1 MFTLHPKLEA
11 DSIFLLDLSLSQ
23 LRLINDCQ
31 FPWFILVPRRNGISE
46 IFQLTQT
53 EQQQLWRESAL
64 LSEILMRHYGGDK
77 LNLAAIG
84 NLVPQLH
91 LHHVVRFVDDPVWPA
106 PIWGKLPMQAY
117 TAADIAHI
125 KQSLLPALQQAD

>member
-1 MFTLHPKLEA
+1 
-11 DSIFLLDLSLSQ
+11 
-23 LRLINDCQ
+23 
-31 FPWFILVPRRNGISE
+31 
-46 IFQLTQT
+46 
-53 EQQQLWRESAL
+53 
-64 LSEILMRHYGGDK
+64 MRHYGGDK

-117 TAADIAHI
+117 AAADIAHI